1 MAERAQI
8 PDWFYE
14 HVSRGL
20 AALVVLHL
28 PGAPSHEVISM
39 TEEVWIEALWSLNVA
54 WDERLDAPRLSTG
67 FLRLARQAERWPAP
81 RALIELLPSRSQPVR
96 LAGPSLS
103 ADERERSRKKL
114 RELLNVLATSKK
126 VRHG

>member
-1 MAERAQI
+1 MSEQAMI

-14 HVSRGL
+14 RVSHGL

-39 TEEVWIEALWSLNVA
+39 TEQVWVEALWSLNVA
-54 WDERLDAPRLSTG
+54 WDERLDAPRLSAA

-81 RALIELLPSRSQPVR
+81 RTLIELLPSRPQPAQ
-96 LAGPSLS
+96 LAGPRLS
-103 ADERERSRKKL
+103 AQERQRSRQKL
-114 RELLNVLATSKK
+114 RALLDTLATSKK